1 MGLRRIPAPA
11 RKVPRPVLPERAIV
25 EIANR
30 ERERLGRELH
40 DGLCQSLA
48 GIAALS
54 AALSRSLAVNADPAG
69 AATAAE
75 IARLLN
81 QTIGQA
87 RDLAHGLGPI
97 GRDAAC
103 LTDALETLAGNIRH
117 LFRVSCTLECDR
129 FGPWLGCETESH
141 LYRIAQEA
149 VRNAI
154 AHGRAD
160 RIDISLT
167 RDVGKGALNIRDN
180 GVGLPEDIRMSGG
193 SGLRT
198 MDYRARAIR
207 GSFKAVRHPP
217 RGTLVTCIFP
227 LQRTRGYGEDRGDAR
242 DGG

>member
-1 MGLRRIPAPA
+1 MELRRIHATV
-11 RKVPRPVLPERAIV
+11 RKVSRPALPEREIV

-54 AALSRSLAVNADPAG
+54 AALSRSLAANADSAG
-69 AATAAE
+69 SATAAE
-75 IARLLN
+75 IAGLVN
-81 QTIGQA
+81 QTIGEA
-87 RDLAHGLGPI
+87 RDLAHGLCTI
-97 GRDAAC
+97 GRDGAGLA
-103 LTDALETLAGNIRH
+103 DALETLAGDVRH

-129 FGPWLGCETESH
+129 FGARLGCETESH

-167 RDVGKGALNIRDN
+167 RGVGKGALNIRDN
-180 GVGLPEDIRMSGG
+180 GIGLPEGVRRSGG
-193 SGLRT
+193 SGLCT

-217 RGTLVTCIFP
+217 RGTLVTCVFP
-227 LQRTRGYGEDRGDAR
+227 VQPT
-242 DGG
+242 